1 MLPSLSPSR
10 TTLGLL
16 IVITGVFFFFFILFE
31 LGAVVSAVGVY
42 FVLTGIRTPSHRQI
56 SGQVNNVIYSSLRER
71 GIERI
76 KTGQLRT
83 TEEKLISVLDALRD
97 ILGSQNE
104 MPELGYDALFF
115 HFRSE
120 AEAASKLS
128 EIKKKGLQG
137 TLIQNKNEWQIKID
151 L

>member
-1 MLPSLSPSR
+1 MSPSR
-10 TTLGLL
+10 TILGLL
-16 IVITGVFFFFFILFE
+16 IVIMGAYFVFILLELGVVVIAIGAYFVFTGV
-31 LGAVVSAVGVY
+31 
-42 FVLTGIRTPSHRQI
+42 RTPSHRQI
-56 SGQVNNVIYSSLRER
+56 SGQVNQVIYNSLKER

-83 TEEKLISVLDALRD
+83 TEERLISVLDSLRD

-120 AEAASKLS
+120 ADATAKLS
-128 EIKKKGLQG
+128 EIRDRGLQG
-137 TLIQNKNEWQIKID
+137 SLVQNKNEWQIKVD